1 MNEEIRKLKEA
12 LAASPD
18 NPYLRQLVLDAMIRG
33 QAWEELQTECLD
45 ILARTPTDKH
55 AKFGLALAYF
65 GRENFSAAAVV
76 LEELIR
82 QDPANLDAQVLMC
95 RVYMAENNV
104 AEAVEAFK
112 KIKQLKPDFSD
123 KEIEDKLVVNPRKTV
138 EGEDGDTFAD
148 RVESQMFGKKG
159 TTTFKD
165 VGGMENEKEEI
176 RLKIIHPLKH
186 ADLYKSYGKK
196 IGGGIL
202 FYGPPGCGKTFL
214 ARATAGEIESEFIS
228 VGIDDILD
236 MYIGQSEKKLNLI
249 FEKARA
255 LAPCVLFFDEI
266 DALGANRNDLRTSA
280 GRNLINQFLSE
291 LDGVDKS
298 NEGILVIG
306 ATNAPWHL
314 DPAFR
319 RPGRFDRMI
328 FVRPPSLEARTEIFK
343 LALDGKPAEGINH
356 TTLARATENFSGAD
370 IKACVDV
377 AVESKLQEAIKKG
390 IPTPLSM
397 KDLSA
402 AVKRVKP
409 STKEWFQ
416 TAKNYAIYANDSG
429 VYDEILNYLKIK

>member
-1 MNEEIRKLKEA
+1 
-12 LAASPD
+12 
-18 NPYLRQLVLDAMIRG
+18 
-33 QAWEELQTECLD
+33 
-45 ILARTPTDKH
+45 
-55 AKFGLALAYF
+55 
-65 GRENFSAAAVV
+65 
-76 LEELIR
+76 
-82 QDPANLDAQVLMC
+82 
-95 RVYMAENNV
+95 
-104 AEAVEAFK
+104 
-112 KIKQLKPDFSD
+112 
-123 KEIEDKLVVNPRKTV
+123 
-138 EGEDGDTFAD
+138 
-148 RVESQMFGKKG
+148 
-159 TTTFKD
+159 
-165 VGGMENEKEEI
+165 
-176 RLKIIHPLKH
+176 
-186 ADLYKSYGKK
+186 
-196 IGGGIL
+196 
-202 FYGPPGCGKTFL
+202 
-214 ARATAGEIESEFIS
+214 
-228 VGIDDILD
+228 
-236 MYIGQSEKKLNLI
+236 
-249 FEKARA
+249 
-255 LAPCVLFFDEI
+255 
-266 DALGANRNDLRTSA
+266 
-280 GRNLINQFLSE
+280 

-377 AVESKLQEAIKKG
+377 AVESNLQEAIKKG